1 MTDRRVA
8 EIAAFLEGAGWA
20 GALRAPLAG
29 DASARRYE
37 RLTGGPGGARAVLMD
52 APPARCPTTPAFV
65 RIARHLRALGFSA
78 PEVFEADIP
87 RGLLLLEDLGDSLF
101 ARILR
106 TDPAREAPLYAAAAD
121 LLAALHETTPPAGL
135 ARPDPRELSAMV
147 GVTFD
152 WYFPTS
158 DPAGK
163 QAATE
168 ALGAALE
175 TIAPCRPVMA
185 LRDFHA
191 ENLLWLPER
200 RGIARIG
207 LLDFQDAFLGHP
219 AYDLV
224 SLTRDAR
231 RDVSPETARGTTARY
246 LAATGLDA
254 EAFAHA
260 AAILAV
266 QRNLRIL
273 GVFARLARRD
283 GKPGYIRLIPRVW
296 RHLTA
301 DLAHPAL
308 RELREILARDLPAP
322 DETFLQGLRKAR
334 A

>member
-1 MTDRRVA
+1 MTDRRAA

-20 GALRAPLAG
+20 GARRSPLAG

-37 RLTGGPGGARAVLMD
+37 RLIGGPGGARAVLMD
-52 APPARCPTTPAFV
+52 APPERCPTTPAFV
-65 RIARHLRALGFSA
+65 SIAGHLRALGFSA

-87 RGLLLLEDLGDSLF
+87 RGLLLLEDLGDGLF
-101 ARILR
+101 ARIVS
-106 TDPAREAPLYAAAAD
+106 TDLAREAPLYTAAAD
-121 LLAALHETTPPAGL
+121 LLAALHETASPP
-135 ARPDPRELSAMV
+135 ELMPLSNATLSDMI
-147 GVTFD
+147 GVTYD
-152 WYFPTS
+152 WYCPS
-158 DPAGK
+158 PNPVGK
-163 QAATE
+163 HAATE
-168 ALGAALE
+168 ALRAALE

-200 RGIARIG
+200 RGIGRVG

-231 RDVSPETARGTTARY
+231 RDVSPETARGITARY

-283 GKPGYIRLIPRVW
+283 GKPAYINLIPRVW
-296 RHLTA
+296 RHLKT

-308 RELREILARDLPAP
+308 RELRGILARDLPAP
-322 DETFLQGLRKAR
+322 DDAFLQALREAR